1 MTAFL
6 FLESMKSYN
15 STLTNVTALPDTT
28 GELNQTSD
36 ENAFNTIRPNKDS
49 ARQPRDH
56 KMPKTRPPSGRTE
69 RTKHQNDDRGEKHG
83 ETNHPRLQSTRRQ
96 NSERFRM
103 DFESNSRGMS
113 SSTESF
119 DSLLSPQTAL
129 PPVIELL
136 GQASSDSMA
145 HDQGFESNSSDSS
158 GRYERQEYV
167 KNERIHH
174 RTERDKNCNQQGT
187 RQNIRDTSQRV
198 TQSRKQEKTRSMD
211 TNSNKRDTYSHQHS
225 THENACKTISKQEDA
240 RSPWRR
246 THSSERENE
255 CSGLMRLDKVDTHSQ
270 KLSTHENIQGTHLP
284 RETRSHDTQISAQSN
299 QVTAKTLSHPV
310 IKSGNSLKITSS
322 LRRPV
327 GDVLPSKPLSPGK
340 FSYSMHTH
348 KTNK

>member
-1 MTAFL
+1 MTVFL

-28 GELNQTSD
+28 SELDQTSD

-49 ARQPRDH
+49 PTQPRDH
-56 KMPKTRPPSGRTE
+56 SMLKTRPPCGRTE
-69 RTKHQNDDRGEKHG
+69 RTKHENDARGEKHG
-83 ETNHPRLQSTRRQ
+83 EKSHPRLQSTRRQ

-103 DFESNSRGMS
+103 DFESNSRGIS

-119 DSLLSPQTAL
+119 DSLLSQTDL
-129 PPVIELL
+129 PPVMELL

-167 KNERIHH
+167 TNERMHH
-174 RTERDKNCNQQGT
+174 RTERDKNYNQQGT

-211 TNSNKRDTYSHQHS
+211 TNSNKRDTYSHQH
-225 THENACKTISKQEDA
+225 THENARKTISKQEDA
-240 RSPWRR
+240 RSPQRS

-255 CSGLMRLDKVDTHSQ
+255 RSGLTRLDKVDTHSQ
-270 KLSTHENIQGTHLP
+270 KLSRLENIQGTHSP

-299 QVTAKTLSHPV
+299 QVTAKTFSHPV

-348 KTNK
+348 KTNT